1 MSIEINNIRAPSQKQ
16 QDNLER
22 SQDRTEFKQAEKRDD
37 KGTEEVRLS
46 EDAIS
51 VQRIEARLEESEAFD
66 EVRVEEIKRA
76 ISRGE
81 YPIDTDQLA
90 AKFYELEAQLGS

>member
-16 QDNLER
+16 QDSVER
-22 SQDRTEFKQAEKRDD
+22 NQDHAQLKQAEKRQDSQ
-37 KGTEEVRLS
+37 TEEVRLS

-51 VQRIEARLEESEAFD
+51 VQRIEAQLEESEAFD

-90 AKFYELEAQLGS
+90 AKFYELEAQLGQ